1 MPIRRLLLENYRG
14 FRNRQEIELAPITVV
29 LGKNNSGK
37 SALTRAPLVIATG
50 FDTTSPS
57 PLDLERLGPDA
68 VDDLRELYF
77 DQLDVRPL
85 TLGVTVD
92 GPLPFTLRVDLEY
105 SARLRNAV
113 VAALRVD
120 TDDSADPVGT
130 VELVS
135 SRFTAPMPDTSDI
148 DGVELST
155 LPEPSV
161 DGLDEYDIRISG
173 GPTRT
178 RQVRFAGLLP
188 AAGQLPDL
196 DDLFRQ
202 VRPGLIRYLGPYRER
217 VARQHRMPIG
227 TPAVLGTKGEGLA
240 GLLADSQRK
249 SDGRLLAQINAHFRE
264 IVPGWR
270 LEEVPAGPLW
280 STVLVRDGSRARINL
295 ADAGS
300 GLAQVL
306 PILAQ
311 CAMDELAGITTAPPL
326 QIIEEPEAHL
336 HPRVHADL
344 ADLYL
349 RTAQRT
355 GTRFLIETHSETLLL
370 RLRRRI
376 AEVDND
382 YGPETVAIYV
392 VEQHDGVSSARRIP
406 LDSLGNLDDSWPPG
420 YFSQDYHEVR
430 ALAAAQSERNARAS

>member
-68 VDDLRELYF
+68 VDDLREFYH
-77 DQLDVRPL
+77 DQRTIQPL
-85 TLGVTVD
+85 TIGLTLD
-92 GPLPFTLRVDLEY
+92 GPVPYTLRADLEY
-105 SARLRNAV
+105 IDNQRSAI
-113 VAALRVD
+113 VAALRID
-120 TDDSADPVGT
+120 TDDSTDPVGT
-130 VELVS
+130 IELVAS
-135 SRFTAPMPDTSDI
+135 SFMDPMLDSRDI
-148 DGVELST
+148 DPISASAQID
-155 LPEPSV
+155 PEYG
-161 DGLDEYDIRISG
+161 DTIEYEIRVTG
-173 GPTRT
+173 QPTRT
-178 RQVRFAGLLP
+178 RSVRFSGLLP
-188 AAGQLPDL
+188 APGELPEL
-196 DDLFRQ
+196 DDLLRQ
-202 VRPGLIRYLGPYRER
+202 LRPGPIRYLGPYRER

-227 TPAVLGTKGEGLA
+227 TPAGLGIRGEGLA
-240 GLLADSQRK
+240 GLLADSQRRA
-249 SDGRLLAQINAHFRE
+249 DGRLLAEINTKLSE

-270 LEEVPAGPLW
+270 LAETEAGPLW
-280 STVLVRDGSRARINL
+280 STVLVRDGSKAKINL

-306 PILAQ
+306 PVLAQ
-311 CAMDELAGITTAPPL
+311 FAIDELENGAADPPL

-336 HPRVHADL
+336 HPYAHAEL
-344 ADLYL
+344 AELYL
-349 RTAQRT
+349 AVAKDT
-355 GTRFLIETHSETLLL
+355 GTQFLIETHSETLLL

-376 AEVDND
+376 AEMDND
-382 YGPETVAIYV
+382 YGPEMVAIYV
-392 VEQHDGVSSARRIP
+392 VEQHDGVSSARRVE